1 MLSMPVIATNVE
13 AKVKLHKGLQFRNEL
28 ATDLSE
34 DKSLLA
40 RRFGN
45 TTAET
50 VFMFEYGMKPI
61 SELLEMEDVD
71 MTAITHFP
79 F

>member
-1 MLSMPVIATNVE
+1 
-13 AKVKLHKGLQFRNEL
+13 
-28 ATDLSE
+28 
-34 DKSLLA
+34 LA